1 MCAQDNCGKEIN
13 EESIIEL
20 AADNIEYV
28 FLQLVFGAMVLV
40 MNVRRKHPQ
49 ILEPKTKIST
59 LTNTKS

>member
-28 FLQLVFGAMVLV
+28 SLQFRFFV
-40 MNVRRKHPQ
+40 MYVAC
-49 ILEPKTKIST
+49 LTKG
-59 LTNTKS
+59 LG